1 MIFILQILQILWY
14 EETDVF
20 FKNIEP
26 STYLILRLTKKIYSQ
41 N

>member
-1 MIFILQILQILWY
+1 MIFILQILCY

-26 STYLILRLTKKIYSQ
+26 STYLMSRLINKIHSQ

>member
-1 MIFILQILQILWY
+1 MIFILQIIY
-14 EETDVF
+14 YKKTDVF

-26 STYLILRLTKKIYSQ
+26 STYLMSRLIKKIYSQ